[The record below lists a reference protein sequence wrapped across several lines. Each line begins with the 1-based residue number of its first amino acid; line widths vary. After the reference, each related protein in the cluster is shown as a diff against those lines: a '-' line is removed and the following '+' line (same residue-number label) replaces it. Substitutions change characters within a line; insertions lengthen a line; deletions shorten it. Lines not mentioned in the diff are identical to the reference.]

1 MKNLKILNNRP
12 YKNWTNTD
20 GVDFDSSVDCSLVNA
35 VIHAGD
41 DNVVVKGLDSERVFA
56 TERILFDNI
65 LTVSNSAAAKIGT
78 ETCVEY
84 FRDVTFKN
92 IDVVKCKRGMV
103 INGFDSARIENVRF
117 ENITIEGFDFNGAE
131 APRLVDF
138 EITDNSWREC
148 TGNCAID
155 GVEISN
161 VNVLTNLNGV
171 ESQIFGKD
179 DVHNIN
185 NVIIRDCRVLGRSIS
200 SSVDINLSVNPFVKK
215 IFFISD

>member
-1 MKNLKILNNRP
+1 
-12 YKNWTNTD
+12 
-20 GVDFDSSVDCSLVNA
+20 
-35 VIHAGD
+35 
-41 DNVVVKGLDSERVFA
+41 
-56 TERILFDNI
+56 
-65 LTVSNSAAAKIGT
+65 
-78 ETCVEY
+78 
-84 FRDVTFKN
+84 
-92 IDVVKCKRGMV
+92 MV

-171 ESQIFGKD
+171 ESQFSGKMMY
-179 DVHNIN
+179 
-185 NVIIRDCRVLGRSIS
+185 IILIM
-200 SSVDINLSVNPFVKK
+200 
-215 IFFISD
+215 

>member
-1 MKNLKILNNRP
+1 MRRP
-12 YKNWTNTD
+12 LLLVFIFLLFLSFVYTKD
-20 GVDFDSSVDCSLVNA
+20 KSL
-35 VIHAGD
+35 
-41 DNVVVKGLDSERVFA
+41 
-56 TERILFDNI
+56 DNI
-65 LTVSNSAAAKIGT
+65 K
-78 ETCVEY
+78 
-84 FRDVTFKN
+84 DK
-92 IDVVKCKRGMV
+92 
-103 INGFDSARIENVRF
+103 